1 MCSQKDVVVEFLSG
15 LSVLELSELVKEF
28 ETKFG
33 VKSNHIIED
42 LSCNNLKISKKCKV
56 KKGSFERNFLRGVKK
71 N

>member
-33 VKSNHIIED
+33 VKRKTNMETFKNNH
-42 LSCNNLKISKKCKV
+42 LQKKIKNKI